1 MEYNSFQIS
10 CLFVKYDLFNT
21 TTLIRNLICL
31 YPLSFFLYSPLY
43 SRELR
48 IELALAKD
56 EVRQMKGEAEIW
68 RTQTEAG
75 AREDEH
81 INLQLQEYHS

>member
-1 MEYNSFQIS
+1 
-10 CLFVKYDLFNT
+10 
-21 TTLIRNLICL
+21 
-31 YPLSFFLYSPLY
+31 
-43 SRELR
+43 LR

-81 INLQLQEYHS
+81 ISLQLQEIIVERIIRS